1 MPFPSFIFSFKSP
14 LTESEKPD
22 KKGKRGKKGK
32 GTDSRD
38 QVKNDDVTGFANFLI
53 FTKVKTNH

>member
-1 MPFPSFIFSFKSP
+1 MPCPLNLKKVKKSKI
-14 LTESEKPD
+14 TESDKPD

-38 QVKNDDVTGFANFLI
+38 QVKNDDVTGLAKAI
-53 FTKVKTNH
+53 FDYY